1 MKLEEY
7 LYKWFGY
14 SEFRPG
20 QKGVITDLLEGK
32 DVIAMLP
39 TGRGKSMCYQFPGLM
54 REGTVLVVS
63 PLLSLMED
71 QVTQLKYVV
80 KNRVI
85 AFNSFR
91 TLNEKREA
99 MKKLSSYKFI
109 FVSPEM
115 LQSELLIRELKKIHI
130 SLFVVDEAHCI
141 SQWGYDFRPDYKKL
155 NVVIENIG
163 SPTVLA
169 LTATATK
176 GVLQDIADS
185 LNLKGAAEHVYSID
199 RPNIA
204 MDVQFVETIEEK
216 KEALLEQVMYLQGP
230 GIVYCSSRA
239 WTERLT
245 EYLRGKGVT
254 GVAFYHGGME
264 HEERMLIQQ
273 QFMNDQLQLVICTS
287 AFGMGVNKANT
298 RYIIHFH
305 YPTNIASYLQEIGR
319 AGRDGEP
326 SIAILLCSPLDHDL
340 PISIINEVK
349 ALSIWMSLKCGIVDL
364 PYGGGK
370 GGIICD
376 PREMSFRE
384 LERLSRGYVRAISQI
399 VGPTKDIPAPD
410 VFTNSQIMA
419 WMMDEYSRIDE
430 FNSPGFITGK
440 PLVLGGSHGR
450 ETATAKGVTICI
462 REAAKKRGI
471 DIKGARVVVQGFG
484 NAGSFL
490 AKFMHDAGAKVIAI
504 SDAYG
509 ALHDPNGL
517 DIDYLLDRRDSFG
530 TVTKLFNN
538 TISNKELL
546 ELDCDILVP
555 AAIENQITEEN
566 ANDIKAKI
574 VVEAANGP
582 TTLEAT
588 KILTDRGILLV
599 PDVLA
604 SAGGVTVSYFE
615 WVQNN
620 QGYYWTE
627 EEVEQRLEKVMVRSF
642 DSIYETAQVRK
653 VNMRLAAY
661 MVGVRKMAEAS
672 RFRGWV

>member
-1 MKLEEY
+1 
-7 LYKWFGY
+7 
-14 SEFRPG
+14 R
-20 QKGVITDLLEGK
+20 
-32 DVIAMLP
+32 
-39 TGRGKSMCYQFPGLM
+39 
-54 REGTVLVVS
+54 
-63 PLLSLMED
+63 
-71 QVTQLKYVV
+71 
-80 KNRVI
+80 
-85 AFNSFR
+85 
-91 TLNEKREA
+91 
-99 MKKLSSYKFI
+99 SSSK
-109 FVSPEM
+109 
-115 LQSELLIRELKKIHI
+115 
-130 SLFVVDEAHCI
+130 
-141 SQWGYDFRPDYKKL
+141 
-155 NVVIENIG
+155 
-163 SPTVLA
+163 
-169 LTATATK
+169 
-176 GVLQDIADS
+176 
-185 LNLKGAAEHVYSID
+185 
-199 RPNIA
+199 
-204 MDVQFVETIEEK
+204 
-216 KEALLEQVMYLQGP
+216 
-230 GIVYCSSRA
+230 
-239 WTERLT
+239 
-245 EYLRGKGVT
+245 
-254 GVAFYHGGME
+254 
-264 HEERMLIQQ
+264 
-273 QFMNDQLQLVICTS
+273 
-287 AFGMGVNKANT
+287 
-298 RYIIHFH
+298 
-305 YPTNIASYLQEIGR
+305 
-319 AGRDGEP
+319 
-326 SIAILLCSPLDHDL
+326 
-340 PISIINEVK
+340 
-349 ALSIWMSLKCGIVDL
+349 
-364 PYGGGK
+364 
-370 GGIICD
+370 
-376 PREMSFRE
+376 
-384 LERLSRGYVRAISQI
+384 I

-462 REAAKKRGI
+462 REAAKKRDI